1 MIKRFVIKTIFAIG
15 LLLSVSLPV
24 SLAQNDLHDVA
35 DLSSQKVKEAE
46 AIKDN
51 NQKLTKFKLQ
61 KGMKNLR
68 KKCIRFLSC
77 LTIGACVFSNTAL
90 AEKPNNEYVLKVS
103 KVSIESEKNGDRTE
117 VHR

>member
-1 MIKRFVIKTIFAIG
+1 
-15 LLLSVSLPV
+15 
-24 SLAQNDLHDVA
+24 
-35 DLSSQKVKEAE
+35 
-46 AIKDN
+46 
-51 NQKLTKFKLQ
+51 
-61 KGMKNLR
+61 MKNLR